1 MKCRTTE
8 AVGAAIK
15 AARVYKG
22 YTRRGLAEVAK
33 VSDSTIS
40 RIERGKI
47 CPTID
52 TLFMIT
58 DALGL
63 DCYIDVKFIKE
74 EE

>member
-1 MKCRTTE
+1 MKCRTSE

-15 AARVYKG
+15 SARVYKG

-40 RIERGKI
+40 RIERGEI
-47 CPTID
+47 CPTIN
-52 TLFMIT
+52 TLFLIT
-58 DALGL
+58 DAMGL
-63 DCYIDVKFIKE
+63 DCYIGLKFKE